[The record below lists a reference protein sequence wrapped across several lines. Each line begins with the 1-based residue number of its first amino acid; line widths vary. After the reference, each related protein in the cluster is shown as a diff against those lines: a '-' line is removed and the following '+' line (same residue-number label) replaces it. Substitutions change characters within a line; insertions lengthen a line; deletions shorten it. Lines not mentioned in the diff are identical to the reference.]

1 MARSGSKNYS
11 ITRGD
16 IIESAL
22 LKIGEYDQ
30 GDVVPGDEA
39 GTAARTLNLMV
50 KNWTAR
56 GADLF
61 LRQTQTLF
69 LQKDAQSYTLGQ
81 SGSAEITESYVET
94 TILTAATSGD
104 TTIPVTSTAGM
115 TDADRIGIKMDDNSI
130 HWTTVT
136 SILST
141 TSVLIGT
148 AIDDDAAVGNKVY
161 AYTTKADNPQKLV
174 YAYRRDTSDQDTTV
188 EIIGESQYRGLSQK
202 GSSGPVNQV
211 WYHPTLD
218 NGTLYTWPVD
228 PGKTT
233 DKLILIANILSD
245 DLDITGNNP
254 EYPIE
259 WGECLVYGLAAR
271 LAPEYGID
279 IRNRQMLNFESE
291 KSLMEML
298 DYDVE
303 NASVIFAL
311 GG

>member
-1 MARSGSKNYS
+1 MAVSGSKNYS

-39 GTAARTLNLMV
+39 GTAARTLNLMLKFFTV
-50 KNWTAR
+50 R

-69 LQKDAQSYTLGQ
+69 LQKDVQSYTLGTT
-81 SGSAEITESYVET
+81 GTAEVTETYVET
-94 TILTAATSGD
+94 TISTDTVSGA
-104 TTIPVTSTAGM
+104 TTIPVTSTTGM
-115 TDADRIGIKMDDNSI
+115 NPLDRIGLKMDDNSI

-136 SILST
+136 TVLSA

-148 AIDDDAAVGNKVY
+148 AIDDDAAAGNKVY
-161 AYTTKADNPQKLV
+161 AYTTKADRPQKII
-174 YAYRRDTSDQDTTV
+174 YSHRRDTSDQDTPV
-188 EIIGESQYRGLSQK
+188 DMIGEVAYRRLSSK
-202 GSSGPVNQV
+202 GSAGPVNQA

-228 PGKTT
+228 GGKTT
-233 DKLILIANILSD
+233 DKLILVANILSD
-245 DLDITGNNP
+245 DLDSTSDNP

-271 LAPEYGID
+271 LAPEYGINIQD
-279 IRNRQMLNFESE
+279 RRQMNSE
-291 KSLMEML
+291 AEEKLSFML

-303 NASVIFAL
+303 DASVIFAV
-311 GG
+311 GR